1 MKNEIEFKFGDYA
14 IIEQKRHGV
23 PNEMFVHKVVGQLRS
38 NTWVDVPVRV
48 PATETLHG
56 EMEDICLCICCGI
69 DETEVRRYRVKD
81 MRRHSPVSLVAD
93 EKRGSTIT
101 LQAVNELIASLESAG
116 ELSIR
121 EQKFLKLA
129 KEFKQLAA
137 ENVALKAGASYF
149 SYGSEHNFEWHK
161 TAKEAVEAAEAAI
174 DDYRGDA
181 CDGWSEEV
189 DSICWGIIMQ
199 SSTKVGERPRNEDDR
214 CDPAID
220 TVCDYALLPNIET
233 PATDTY
239 LARIKADGVAER
251 EKAITFTAAKKRT
264 QDGVAL
270 IAIGKPY
277 KIHNDDVIGEFFIGE
292 RGRYGV
298 ITMGRLDYFTMSDEY
313 AWEFS
318 LREGADK

>member
-38 NTWVDVPVRV
+38 NTWVDVPVSV

-101 LQAVNELIASLESAG
+101 LQAVNELIQSLESAG
-116 ELSIR
+116 ELSIK
-121 EQKFLKLA
+121 ETKVMALA
-129 KEFKQLAA
+129 KAFKQLAA
-137 ENVALKAGASYF
+137 ENVALKAGRSYF
-149 SYGSEHNFEWHK
+149 MYSDDAGFE
-161 TAKEAVEAAEAAI
+161 TYPTREEAIKAAEEMI

-181 CDGWSEEV
+181 GDGWPEEAGTTR
-189 DSICWGIIMQ
+189 WGVIIQ
-199 SSTKVGERPRNEDDR
+199 QATE
-214 CDPAID
+214 
-220 TVCDYALLPNIET
+220 CDYEKPSAENGWLGSCDYRLLPET
-233 PATDTY
+233 PTTDRIV
-239 LARIKADGVAER
+239 AGIKADGVEEFAKHCDDSIGFVEPEDEELYTLMEEQAR
-251 EKAITFTAAKKRT
+251 EFAK
-264 QDGVAL
+264 Q
-270 IAIGKPY
+270 
-277 KIHNDDVIGEFFIGE
+277 
-292 RGRYGV
+292 
-298 ITMGRLDYFTMSDEY
+298 
-313 AWEFS
+313 